1 MIPRI
6 QASRSVWLTLSLVC
20 LVSLA
25 ATGAAGQDKG
35 LQADPAA
42 ISTLMRTLNGPEA
55 TELPMVYRNAGG
67 FIQFLGAPPQ
77 AKFVVPEQTGKSIS
91 NPESAAREF
100 MTAYGAAFGLVADTM
115 ELQTKR
121 VVTGENGA
129 FVRFDQYFSGLPVFG
144 AQVIVNVDETLNV
157 KNVNADILRDSRE
170 LDKNYESLT
179 PVLTADQAVERA
191 IAQNAAQSGQEAS
204 LYSSL
209 ATPELVIF
217 DPQVLS
223 MAGVPCV
230 AWKVRLKVGA
240 DYPQS
245 MTSII
250 NAQTG
255 GMLIRYADQAGARY
269 REVYDSDG
277 DEDLLNAALARKE
290 GDPATDDPN
299 IDTAYDLFGDCYNY
313 YLDEHGRDSYDNQGS
328 IIRAYVN
335 YPMMNAFW
343 DIQLHI
349 MVIGDQ
355 FLSDDVLAHEF
366 THGVTATDSDLIYF
380 SYAGAITEMF
390 SDQGGE
396 FVDLTNGRG
405 DDSPGARWYIGEDL
419 TFDYTDIRGDDTE
432 DEEKRADG
440 KAVPPGAIRYMKDPT
455 VFFEPDRLGSPYLVN
470 PYDPFYD
477 LGGVHINCGVG
488 NKLIYLL
495 TDGDYFNGENVSA
508 MGLSKVADL
517 FYAARPMLSSTAD
530 YFDLFYA
537 LRAASVALNYSAAD
551 RMNIVA
557 GARAVEIV
565 PPGDDGE
572 SFLGL
577 RDFRALPTFDTSGK
591 SVVGLKWKNPSL
603 TLDTSTEIPI
613 QITLYRSVTDFPT
626 GALDGLLL
634 PVDRAEEAY
643 LDANVA
649 AGTTYYYTLIAQLGT
664 LRQEAYAKATAGV
677 DGMNVYTEVFGSDLY
692 SGSNPVDLS
701 YKQITF
707 RPVLPPPPGEDDP
720 YLSSMDFSDYEV
732 TVADN
737 VRELPVGGGGVSD
750 LTYTDDG
757 VVAIPLGD
765 RVFPFFGKSY
775 NQIYLSSNGYVLF
788 VDLESLFDASTLTST
803 LDMPTLAAHFAL
815 PRISFLFTDLA
826 PHIGG
831 KVWAKE
837 LDDRLAITFE
847 SVAVKPPAYSYI
859 LNPNRITVQLE
870 LFDNGQIRI
879 TYQSAVISSG
889 IVGLSDGRGV
899 PEEPST
905 VYGDILDGF
914 RWVDFSGL
922 APAPV
927 RMSLNPVDTQI
938 ISAGQTIS
946 FNISAELPPSERNVP
961 VYYAEWDGP
970 GPVPFADNGDGTGS
984 FNWETAFEDTGVYT
998 VRVVAQLNG
1007 QRVFQDVRLV
1017 VDREFNVKPTA
1028 RNLALS
1034 TATPGEDPTVDRTVA
1049 LGSQLIAY
1057 FEYYHPYA
1065 SEAPLMYGPGAS
1077 ILYWFRNGQ
1086 VASAFTNSLIVT
1098 PGVIRPDDVWYFMIV
1113 PISQGGIQGDPV
1125 ISPRVTVLGVPTVDE
1140 VFPDQGLTIGGD
1152 RITIRGTQLSS
1163 ATQVTFD
1170 GVPGSSIRITS
1181 STELTV
1187 VTPIHAAGLVTVAV
1201 ETTGGIG
1208 RKVDA
1213 FTFVGDAEDPDA
1225 EKEINFFGCGPRNG
1239 APVSLAYDLFPA
1251 LLVALLL
1258 GGARLFRG
1266 RQNA

>member
-6 QASRSVWLTLSLVC
+6 QASCSMWLTLSLVC
-20 LVSLA
+20 LALPA
-25 ATGAAGQDKG
+25 ASGANGQDKE

-67 FIQFLGAPPQ
+67 FIHFLGAPPQ
-77 AKFVVPEQTGKSIS
+77 ARFVVPGTPGKSIS

-100 MTAYGAAFGLVADTM
+100 MSAHAGAFGLVPDTM
-115 ELQTKR
+115 ELQAGRTIM
-121 VVTGENGA
+121 GENGA
-129 FVRFDQYFSGLPVFG
+129 FVRFDQYYSGLSVFG

-157 KNVNADILRDSRE
+157 RNVNADILRDSRE
-170 LDKNYESLT
+170 LDKSYDSLT
-179 PVLTADQAVERA
+179 PVLTAEQAVERA
-191 IAQNAAQSGQEAS
+191 ISQNASLSGAEAAR
-204 LYSSL
+204 YSSL
-209 ATPELVIF
+209 EEPVLVVF
-217 DPQVLS
+217 DPQVVS
-223 MAGVPCV
+223 MTGVATL
-230 AWKVRLKVGA
+230 AWKVRLQVNTA
-240 DYPQS
+240 YPQT
-245 MTSII
+245 MTSLI

-255 GMLIRYADQAGARY
+255 EMLIRYADQAEARY

-277 DEDLLNAALARKE
+277 DPDLVNAELVRKE
-290 GDPATDDPN
+290 GDPATDDKI

-313 YLDEHGRDSYDNQGS
+313 YLNEHGRDSYDNQGS
-328 IIRAYVN
+328 IIRTYVN
-335 YPMMNAFW
+335 YPMMNAYW
-343 DIQLHI
+343 DTQLHI
-349 MVIGDQ
+349 MVIGNF

-380 SYAGAITEMF
+380 SYSGALMEMF

-405 DDSPGARWYIGEDL
+405 DDSAGVRWYLGEDL
-419 TFDYTDIRGDDTE
+419 TFDYIDDRGSDDE
-432 DEEKRADG
+432 DEESVAAA

-455 VFFEPDRLGSPYLVN
+455 VFYEPDRLGSPYLA
-470 PYDPFYD
+470 DPFGLYD

-488 NKLIYLL
+488 DKLIYLL

-508 MGLSKVADL
+508 MGISKVADL

-530 YFDLFYA
+530 YFEFFYA

-565 PPGDDGE
+565 PPGEDGE
-572 SFLGL
+572 SLLGL
-577 RDFRALPTFDTSGK
+577 RDFRALPTFDTAGK
-591 SVVGLKWKNPSL
+591 AVVGLKWKNPSI
-603 TLDTSTEIPI
+603 TLETSAEIPI

-634 PVDRAEEAY
+634 PVDSAEEAY
-643 LDANVA
+643 LDANVTP
-649 AGTTYYYTLIAQLGT
+649 GTTYYYTLIAQLGT
-664 LRQEAYAKATAGV
+664 LRQEVYAKATAGAS
-677 DGMNVYTEVFGSDLY
+677 GMNVYTEVFGNDLY
-692 SGSNPVDLS
+692 TGANPVDLS
-701 YKQITF
+701 FKQLTF
-707 RPVLPPPPGEDDP
+707 RPVLSPPPGDDDP

-732 TVADN
+732 TVANN
-737 VRELPVGGGGVSD
+737 VRELPVSRGGAFD

-757 VVAIPLGD
+757 VIPLTLGD

-775 NQIYLSSNGYVLF
+775 NEIYLSSNGYILF
-788 VDLESLFDASTLTST
+788 VDLESLFGISTLTST

-826 PHIGG
+826 PHISGE
-831 KVWAKE
+831 VWAKE
-837 LDDRLAITFE
+837 LDDRLAITLE
-847 SVAVKPPAYSYI
+847 SVAVKPPADSYI
-859 LNPNRITVQLE
+859 LNPDRVTVQLE

-879 TYQSAVISSG
+879 TYLSAVIPSG

-899 PEEPST
+899 PEEPSS
-905 VYGDILDGF
+905 VYGGILDGF
-914 RWVDFSGL
+914 RWVDFSAL
-922 APAPV
+922 APAPA
-927 RMSLNPVDTQI
+927 RMSLNPVGTQVV
-938 ISAGQTIS
+938 SAGQTIT
-946 FNISAELPPSERNVP
+946 FNIMAELPPAERDVP

-970 GPVPFADNGDGTGS
+970 GPVPFADNGDGTGR
-984 FNWETAFEDTGVYT
+984 FYWETAFEDTGVYT
-998 VRVVAQLNG
+998 VRVVAELDG

-1034 TATPGEDPTVDRTVA
+1034 TATPGEDPTVSRTVA
-1049 LGSQLIAY
+1049 LGSQLIAS

-1086 VASAFTNSLIVT
+1086 VASAFTNSLVVT
-1098 PGVIRPDDVWYFMIV
+1098 PGVIRPDDVWYFMVV
-1113 PISQGGIQGDPV
+1113 PITQGGIQGDPV
-1125 ISPRVTVLGVPTVDE
+1125 ISPRVTVLGVPTINE

-1152 RITIRGTQLSS
+1152 RITIRGTQLST
-1163 ATQVTFD
+1163 ATRVTFD
-1170 GVPGSSIRITS
+1170 GVPGSSIRISS

-1187 VTPIHAAGLVTVAV
+1187 VTPVHAAGVVTVAV

-1213 FTFVGDAEDPDA
+1213 FTFVGDSEDPEA
-1225 EKEINFFGCGPRNG
+1225 EKENNILGCGPRNG
-1239 APVSLAYDLFPA
+1239 DPASLAYDLFPA
-1251 LLVALLL
+1251 LFAAALL
-1258 GGARLFRG
+1258 GGARLFR
-1266 RQNA
+1266 RREDA